1 MLNKHIIQG
10 LFFGLNSGVITT
22 VGLISGLMQTK
33 ITRIILV
40 ISVISLAISDSASES
55 YGLYLS
61 KKAEDV
67 KDTTSGPLYSL
78 ISLAI
83 TKFVIVVS
91 FLIPLLF
98 TKSLSIFKNM
108 TWVIGWGLFLFVILD
123 YKLAKMRNESFFNY
137 FIPHIFVIGLVAIL
151 TKYFGKM
158 IENYK

>member
-1 MLNKHIIQG
+1 MLNKDIIQG

-33 ITRIILV
+33 ITRIILIV
-40 ISVISLAISDSASES
+40 SVISLAISDSASES

-61 KKAEDV
+61 KKAEHID
-67 KDTTSGPLYSL
+67 DISSGPLYSM

-98 TKSLSIFKNM
+98 TKSLSVFKNM
-108 TWVIGWGLFLFVILD
+108 SWVIGWGLFLFVILD
-123 YKLAKMRNESFFNY
+123 YQLSQMRNESFFNY
-137 FIPHIFVIGLVAIL
+137 FIPHIFVIGLVVIL
-151 TKYFGKM
+151 TKYFGRM
-158 IENYK
+158 IEKYR